1 MYLLTTLKSTLLST
15 FAFPLVI
22 AVCVLF
28 RCAFAVADETKQLNR
43 KENIII
49 ERWCFAN
56 RDQKHV
62 YCICTNF
69 REFGLIYL
77 NNELGSAWE
86 SARNEE
92 NSVYILIRSS

>member
-15 FAFPLVI
+15 F
-22 AVCVLF
+22 CVLF

-49 ERWCFAN
+49 KRWCFAN

-62 YCICTNF
+62 CTNF
-69 REFGLIYL
+69 REFGLIMT
-77 NNELGSAWE
+77 NWE
-86 SARNEE
+86 VPGKVHAMKK
-92 NSVYILIRSS
+92 IPFTF